1 MATLSDDPR
10 EAVAQAQK
18 DARALEAAKMFQASQ
33 DRRSLEGLG
42 YLLPVDF
49 PTKESG
55 AIELSGARPAVPQVI
70 KDITNFVTQTG
81 AGAMGK
87 APPMAPE
94 DMAMGMLD
102 FTGAGILASTP
113 ARMAA
118 KQTGDT
124 ILGTAGGTVGSSI
137 TSDVI
142 LQQLKRDNDVGSF
155 TYLFDDEM
163 GADVGGEI
171 LSRYRGEDLGASAD
185 PIKKEVLSD
194 LRQDIS
200 KATKTYVQD
209 TLNIGELQPD
219 DLVSVFRVGDVKP
232 GRIQSFSLRKDIEK
246 QQLPG
251 QRLRERQGLSR
262 QPVVEYKVPFKDIIA
277 APQSIGIGIEREFEV
292 LINSNNVAPIEGIVS
307 LSTTAEKKSPF
318 GLNPPVI
325 SQFKGDYLERP
336 QPKIGKL
343 APDYSP
349 VYNSLLDPKTL
360 GFSPS
365 VSKKSLTGEQIIA
378 RLKNQE
384 SVTKDELAYLGLEN
398 SLVKKDKYSLEDVRT
413 IVRASEPEIHIK
425 SSSLDDMN
433 PDFELSNYNIQ
444 RIIPEGQERDYIEY
458 VFQDQRGSLPSVKNM
473 EGPLDE
479 VEFEVLNRL
488 QRSIMGNSAQRDFSH
503 YTDLEN
509 VIGHARVAKI
519 DSPFDARDNAIVIEE
534 IQSDLVAASNPKT
547 NRMGDKEY
555 ATPEKL
561 GQAIKEAQEFYK
573 KNPKVKEIDQEI
585 INTRKELEQAKEEDD
600 VVNIGPLTEKIKSL
614 NESIG
619 FSYDDTMG
627 YDMKY
632 ARPEFADTRGAKRI
646 SRAFEGEYRD
656 KTGIFSNLIQ
666 NPPFSTN
673 KAAARYFMQN
683 VIKDAVRSGTKTILL
698 PDYVDLAKF
707 HDNDDVKGFKLNYTD
722 VFDKLISDYKKQGMR
737 LKTGT
742 VDISDDFSRK
752 LRPMKYVT
760 FLNSFDDIDRSLIRR
775 YSKGGKVDIKGG
787 IGAMAPTHM

>member
-49 PTKESG
+49 PMKESG
-55 AIELSGARPAVPQVI
+55 AVELSGARPAVPQVI
-70 KDITNFVTQTG
+70 KDIANFVTQTG

-118 KQTGDT
+118 KQAGDT

-307 LSTTAEKKSPF
+307 LATTAEKKSPF

-336 QPKIGKL
+336 QPKVGKL
-343 APDYSP
+343 AQDYSP
-349 VYNSLLDPKTL
+349 VYNSLVDPKTL

-384 SVTKDELAYLGLEN
+384 SVTKDELAYLDLEN
-398 SLVKKDKYSLEDVRT
+398 SLVKKDKYSLEDVRA
-413 IVRASEPEIHIK
+413 IVRTAEPEIHIR
-425 SSSLDDMN
+425 SSSLDDMD
-433 PDFELSNYNIQ
+433 PDFELGYYDDQ
-444 RIIPEGQERDYIEY
+444 RIIPQGQERDYKEY
-458 VFQDQRGSLPSVKNM
+458 VFQDQRPVKNI
-473 EGPLDE
+473 ERTTLDE
-479 VEFEVLNRL
+479 VELQVL
-488 QRSIMGNSAQRDFSH
+488 QRIGDRIIEKSAQSKFSH

-534 IQSDLVAASNPKT
+534 IQSDLIAASNPKT
-547 NRMGDKEY
+547 NRMNQGEEY

-561 GQAIKEAQEFYK
+561 RQALKEAQDFYK
-573 KNPKVKEIDQEI
+573 RNPKIKELEQEI
-585 INTRKELEQAKEEDD
+585 INTRKELDQVTADIDATQRANPNDDVIGYARIDPLKSKLASLLERVRKAKEELSNRVDD
-600 VVNIGPLTEKIKSL
+600 LEDK
-614 NESIG
+614 SIG
-619 FSYDDTMG
+619 SF
-627 YDMKY
+627 
-632 ARPEFADTRGAKRI
+632 RGFR
-646 SRAFEGEYRD
+646 
-656 KTGIFSNLIQ
+656 TNLIQ

-683 VIKDAVRSGTKTILL
+683 VIKDAVRGGTKTILL
-698 PDYVDLAKF
+698 PDYVDLALF
-707 HDNDDVKGFKLNYTD
+707 HGKEDVKAFKLNYTD
-722 VFDKLISDYKKQGMR
+722 VFDKLISDYKKQGMQ

>member
-49 PTKESG
+49 PMKESG
-55 AIELSGARPAVPQVI
+55 AVELSGARPAVPQVI
-70 KDITNFVTQTG
+70 KDIANFVTQTG

-118 KQTGDT
+118 KQAGDT
-124 ILGTAGGTVGSSI
+124 ILGTAGGTVGKGGLSTQDMFKNMGEEGALQEFPEI
-137 TSDVI
+137 ATNIDKYVYEIDFNALENALKSDE
-142 LQQLKRDNDVGSF
+142 
-155 TYLFDDEM
+155 YEPY
-163 GADVGGEI
+163 ADVMRANLDRTFPGDTI
-171 LSRYRGEDLGASAD
+171 SVSRIENYSD
-185 PIKKEVLSD
+185 PRARKRSKNFFEVDKDDVLFVGNESE
-194 LRQDIS
+194 Q
-200 KATKTYVQD
+200 
-209 TLNIGELQPD
+209 ELIVRTGVD
-219 DLVSVFRVGDVKP
+219 RYVSV
-232 GRIQSFSLRKDIEK
+232 RIADEQKGVEGKVSSSL
-246 QQLPG
+246 
-251 QRLRERQGLSR
+251 
-262 QPVVEYKVPFKDIIA
+262 
-277 APQSIGIGIEREFEV
+277 
-292 LINSNNVAPIEGIVS
+292 
-307 LSTTAEKKSPF
+307 KKGPF
-318 GLNPPVI
+318 GVNPPVI
-325 SQFKGDYLERP
+325 SQFEGDYLERP
-336 QPKIGKL
+336 QPKVGRL
-343 APDYSP
+343 AQDYSP

-360 GFSPS
+360 GFSPY

-384 SVTKDELAYLGLEN
+384 SVTKDELAYLDLEN

-488 QRSIMGNSAQRDFSH
+488 QRSIMGNSAQREFSH

-561 GQAIKEAQEFYK
+561 GQAIKEAQDFYK

-585 INTRKELEQAKEEDD
+585 INTRKELEQAREEDD
-600 VVNIGPLTEKIKSL
+600 VVNIGPLTEKLRSL

-619 FSYDDTMG
+619 FSYSDPV
-627 YDMKY
+627 YEPYMKY
-632 ARPEFADTRGAKRI
+632 TRPEFADTRGAKRI

-683 VIKDAVRSGTKTILL
+683 VIKDAVRNGTKTILL

-707 HDNDDVKGFKLNYTD
+707 HENKDVKGFKLNYTD
-722 VFDKLISDYKKQGMR
+722 VFDKLISDYKKQGMQ

>member
-10 EAVAQAQK
+10 EVVAQAQK

-49 PTKESG
+49 PMKESG
-55 AIELSGARPAVPQVI
+55 AVDLSGARPAVPQVI
-70 KDITNFVTQTG
+70 KDIANFVTQTG

-118 KQTGDT
+118 KQAGDT
-124 ILGTAGGTVGSSI
+124 ILGTAGGTVGKGGLSTQGLFENMGEEGALLEFPEI
-137 TSDVI
+137 ATGIDKYVYEIDFNALENALRSDEYKPYADVMRANLDRTFPGGTI
-142 LQQLKRDNDVGSF
+142 SVSRIEDYSDPFVRKKSKNFFEVNKDDVLFVGSESEKE
-155 TYLFDDEM
+155 LIVRKPDGSPMSVRIADEQK
-163 GADVGGEI
+163 GVEG
-171 LSRYRGEDLGASAD
+171 
-185 PIKKEVLSD
+185 K
-194 LRQDIS
+194 
-200 KATKTYVQD
+200 
-209 TLNIGELQPD
+209 
-219 DLVSVFRVGDVKP
+219 VS
-232 GRIQSFSLRKDIEK
+232 SSL
-246 QQLPG
+246 
-251 QRLRERQGLSR
+251 
-262 QPVVEYKVPFKDIIA
+262 
-277 APQSIGIGIEREFEV
+277 
-292 LINSNNVAPIEGIVS
+292 
-307 LSTTAEKKSPF
+307 KKSPF
-318 GLNPPVI
+318 GVNPPVI
-325 SQFKGDYLERP
+325 SQFEGDYLERP

-343 APDYSP
+343 AQDYSP

-384 SVTKDELAYLGLEN
+384 SVTKDELAYLDLEN
-398 SLVKKDKYSLEDVRT
+398 SLVKKDKYSLEDVRA
-413 IVRASEPEIHIK
+413 IVRSSEPRIEIK
-425 SSSLDDMN
+425 SSSLDDMD
-433 PDFELSNYNIQ
+433 PDFEITYYDEQ
-444 RIIPEGQERDYIEY
+444 RIIPQGQERDYKEY
-458 VFQDQRGSLPSVKNM
+458 VFQDQRGSLPSVKNI

-479 VEFEVLNRL
+479 VEFEVLRRINDR
-488 QRSIMGNSAQRDFSH
+488 ITEKSASSKFSH
-503 YTDLEN
+503 YPDLEN

-534 IQSDLVAASNPKT
+534 IQSDLIAASNPKT
-547 NRMGDKEY
+547 NRMNDGEEY

-561 GQAIKEAQEFYK
+561 GQEFKEAQDFFK
-573 KNPKVKEIDQEI
+573 RNPKIKELEQEI
-585 INTRKELEQAKEEDD
+585 INTRKEMDREIEVDD
-600 VVNIGPLTEKIKSL
+600 VVNYNASSEKLASL
-614 NESIG
+614 RDELSDRIDDLEDKSIG
-619 FSYDDTMG
+619 SF
-627 YDMKY
+627 
-632 ARPEFADTRGAKRI
+632 RGFR
-646 SRAFEGEYRD
+646 
-656 KTGIFSNLIQ
+656 TNLIQ

-683 VIKDAVRSGTKTILL
+683 VIKDAVRGGTKTILL
-698 PDYVDLAKF
+698 PDYVDLAIY
-707 HDNDDVKGFKLNYTD
+707 HGGRDVKSFKLNYTD
-722 VFDKLISDYKKQGMR
+722 VFDKLISDYKKQGMQ